1 MRPNYT
7 GHTKTTNTYNTRR
20 INMDF
25 ESLKK
30 SSSNFDAITKALET
44 KLAPEDQSN
53 KNKYQ
58 DDRLWKPE
66 LDKTGNGYA
75 VIRFLPASN
84 GEEMPWQRVWTHA
97 FQDKG
102 GWFIEN
108 SLTTLNQKDP
118 VSEENTRLW
127 NTGVD
132 SDKEIA
138 RKRKRKLSYYSNI
151 YVVSD
156 PKHPE
161 NEGKVF
167 LFKFGK
173 KIFDKITEAMNPEFA
188 DEVPVNPFDLWDGAN
203 FKLKI
208 RNVEGYRN
216 YDKSEFADKEPV
228 MGGDDDK
235 LENLWKQEYSL
246 KEFLEEKNF
255 KSYDVL
261 KARLDKVLGFE
272 GEVAPRTTAEDAVVE
287 AVSPSNYE
295 LDSGLSQVDA
305 AIASDGDDDLD
316 YFKNLAEG

>member
-1 MRPNYT
+1 
-7 GHTKTTNTYNTRR
+7 
-20 INMDF
+20 MDF
-25 ESLKK
+25 ETLKS
-30 SSSNFDAITKALET
+30 SSSNFDKLTKALET
-44 KLAPEDQSN
+44 NLNPEDKSN

-58 DDRLWKPE
+58 DDRFWKPE

-75 VIRFLPASN
+75 VIRFLPAVQ
-84 GEEMPWQRVWTHA
+84 GEELPWQRVWSHA
-97 FQDKG
+97 FQGPG
-102 GWFIEN
+102 GWYIEN

-118 VSEENTRLW
+118 VSEYNSTLW
-127 NTGVD
+127 NSGIEAN
-132 SDKEIA
+132 KEIA
-138 RKRKRKLSYYSNI
+138 RKQKRRLHYISNI
-151 YVVSD
+151 LVVSD
-156 PKHPE
+156 PAHPE
-161 NEGKVF
+161 NEGQVR

-272 GEVAPRTTAEDAVVE
+272 GEVTPRTTAEDAIVE
-287 AVSPSNYE
+287 AAAPSSY
-295 LDSGLSQVDA
+295 
-305 AIASDGDDDLD
+305 
-316 YFKNLAEG
+316 